1 MGWITMTPRQRLAR
15 WITDGVCILA
25 VALFIL
31 VVLLA
36 LRH

>member
-1 MGWITMTPRQRLAR
+1 MTPRQRLAH
-15 WITDGVCILA
+15 IVTEAVYILA